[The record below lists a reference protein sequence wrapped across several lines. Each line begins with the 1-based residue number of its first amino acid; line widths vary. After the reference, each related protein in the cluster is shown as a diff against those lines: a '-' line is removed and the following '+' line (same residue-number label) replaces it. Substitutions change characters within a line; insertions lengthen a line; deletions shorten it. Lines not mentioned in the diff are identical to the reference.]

1 MAENDEQQKWYSLTT
16 EEVAKNLK
24 VDPKVGLSSAEAEAR
39 LKQYG
44 PNELAEKKKEPG
56 WQAFLRQYK
65 DFMQMLLLGAAV
77 VNQFFTGETGTTVVL
92 VLLTIF
98 NAVLGLRGESKA
110 EASMAA
116 LSKTMK
122 SITRVRRDGDAK
134 EIEAGGLV
142 PGDIVL
148 MEAGNLVPADG
159 RLFVAATM
167 EIEEA
172 ALTGESVATLKD
184 VAVIT
189 KPEVPLGD
197 RINMAFMNTSVTRGR
212 GEMIVTTT
220 GMNTEMGHIADLLN
234 KTDADKTPLQKQ
246 LDRLTIII
254 ASLAGL
260 AFVLMIILGLRN
272 GQIARCH
279 FHFRHRSGG
288 GSNSNRASSSC
299 YNDVLDG
306 GARTF

>member
-1 MAENDEQQKWYSLTT
+1 MAENMEQQKWYSLT
-16 EEVAKNLK
+16 EEQVAANLK

-77 VNQFFTGETGTTVVL
+77 VNQFFTGETGTTAVL

-122 SITRVRRDGDAK
+122 NITRVRRDGDAK

-260 AFVLMIILGLRN
+260 AFVT
-272 GQIARCH
+272 H
-279 FHFRHRSGG
+279 DHP
-288 GSNSNRASSSC
+288 RASQWT
-299 YNDVLDG
+299 N
-306 GARTF
+306 A

>member
-1 MAENDEQQKWYSLTT
+1 M
-16 EEVAKNLK
+16 K

-77 VNQFFTGETGTTVVL
+77 VNQFFTGETGTTAVL

-197 RINMAFMNTSVTRGR
+197 RINMAFMNTSVTQRPR
-212 GEMIVTTT
+212 
-220 GMNTEMGHIADLLN
+220 
-234 KTDADKTPLQKQ
+234 
-246 LDRLTIII
+246 
-254 ASLAGL
+254 
-260 AFVLMIILGLRN
+260 
-272 GQIARCH
+272 
-279 FHFRHRSGG
+279 
-288 GSNSNRASSSC
+288 
-299 YNDVLDG
+299 
-306 GARTF
+306 